1 MSAPDPNAPTIQVG
15 ETAANFSYRVQ
26 DYMYRIGSGVGS
38 ANAAMA
44 AQWVALLVTG
54 PMINGFVVA

>member
-1 MSAPDPNAPTIQVG
+1 MSAPDPNSPTIQVG
-15 ETAANFSYRVQ
+15 ETATNFAYRVQ
-26 DYMYRIGSGVGS
+26 DYMYRVGNGVGS

-44 AQWVALLVTG
+44 AQWVTLLVTG